1 MIAPEHEHM
10 SNQELIDIYGPQ
22 VTNWK
27 KPNKGP
33 TAAFLEPSNHQAIYE
48 LRFNHEKK
56 CIDRKIKIPKEARDL
71 VYRLPSK
78 KVKKKT
84 NKGLAKQKR
93 EAKIKFKVK
102 AISSPKRLIKQRLKN
117 VREMRSLQS
126 GN

>member
-27 KPNKGP
+27 KPKKK
-33 TAAFLEPSNHQAIYE
+33 TEVVFVEPAHHRAIY
-48 LRFNHEKK
+48 
-56 CIDRKIKIPKEARDL
+56 DAKINKEGHLDKRIEIPDDMRDL

-78 KVKKKT
+78 KARKKM

-117 VREMRSLQS
+117 VRKMRSLQS